1 MYYKTGET
9 TMDDA
14 ENLDLVMPTYNLIE
28 YSSNYSKT
36 TESLLFY
43 SKDESTNFEADIRYS
58 KH

>member
-1 MYYKTGET
+1 
-9 TMDDA
+9 MDDA

-28 YSSNYSKT
+28 YSSNYFKT